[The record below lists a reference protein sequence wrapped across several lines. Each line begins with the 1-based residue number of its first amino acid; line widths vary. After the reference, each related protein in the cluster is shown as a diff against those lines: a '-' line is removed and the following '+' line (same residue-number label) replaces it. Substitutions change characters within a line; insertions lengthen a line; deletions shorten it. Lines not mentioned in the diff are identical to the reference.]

1 MIQNSA
7 TRGASE
13 LMRSL
18 GLLVD
23 GPAAWGKP
31 VNSRRPG
38 VFVVELPGGAERA
51 PIDIVAARRWVE
63 QVPGML
69 LDTEPA
75 TAPDVARRLEQFWL
89 PFEPILY
96 VGRSRAI
103 GQRVAQMH
111 ATPLGD
117 AKPYSGGNWLKAL
130 SVLSSLRVWWAATD
144 AVEEYED
151 ALLSA
156 VAARTSPEAAAA
168 LPDPGIVL
176 PFANLLVPGV
186 TWKPHGLQNSVREV
200 DATAVGAAAAA
211 RKPKQPRAASAPR
224 TMRPKSTTRPPP
236 EPTYLSED
244 GLGRMTAELDVL
256 RTSVRPGVIARVKAA
271 RELGDLKENAEY
283 EYARKEQSF
292 VEGRIQSLEAMIR
305 TGVVIDASSKSD
317 TARLGSTLVIETHGD
332 EMTFVLVGSAEAN
345 PAAGRISDV
354 SPVGRAVLG
363 ARAGDEVTVQLPMGS
378 VVYQIREVR

>member
-1 MIQNSA
+1 
-7 TRGASE
+7 
-13 LMRSL
+13 MRSL

-31 VNSRRPG
+31 VSSRRPG

-51 PIDIVAARRWVE
+51 PIDIVAVRRWVD
-63 QVPGML
+63 QVPGMIV
-69 LDTEPA
+69 DGVA
-75 TAPDVARRLEQFWL
+75 AAAPDVARRLEQFWL

-103 GQRVAQMH
+103 GQRVAQMY

-117 AKPYSGGNWLKAL
+117 ARPYSGGHWLKTLSAL
-130 SVLSSLRVWWAATD
+130 SNLRVWWAATD

-156 VAARTSPEAAAA
+156 IAARTSPEVTAA
-168 LPDPGIVL
+168 LPDPNVVV
-176 PFANLLVPGV
+176 PFANMLVPGSV
-186 TWKPHGLQNSVREV
+186 WKPHGFQNSLREV
-200 DATAVGAAAAA
+200 DSTVGAH
-211 RKPKQPRAASAPR
+211 AASAKKPKAPR
-224 TMRPKSTTRPPP
+224 APSAPRAPRLKTPTRPAP
-236 EPTYLSED
+236 EPTYLSEE
-244 GLGRMTAELDVL
+244 GLSRMTAELDEL
-256 RTSVRPGVIARVKAA
+256 RATVRPQVIARVKAA
-271 RELGDLKENAEY
+271 RELGDLKENADY

-317 TARLGSTLVIETHGD
+317 TARLGSTLVIESNGE
-332 EMTFVLVGSAEAN
+332 EMTFVLVGSAEAD

-354 SPVGRAVLG
+354 SPVGRALLG
-363 ARAGDEVTVQLPMGS
+363 ARAGDEVTAQLPNGT
-378 VVYQIREVR
+378 VTYQVRAVR